1 MLFLQT
7 AQKKSPRDFYSN
19 LAAELCNITRS
30 LKRLNHF
37 SLLMVLNFLF
47 RGNKI
52 HSENHSL
59 LSDSCN
65 KLGRRKWD
73 RTKTSLFFIVANCLL
88 IFRPLQIVRICIWSL
103 LFLISYQSAQG
114 WGKGI
119 TLAHFSVLFPFAE
132 RITVCPPRGNG
143 VSRLI
148 KP

>member
-65 KLGRRKWD
+65 KLGRRK
-73 RTKTSLFFIVANCLL
+73 
-88 IFRPLQIVRICIWSL
+88 
-103 LFLISYQSAQG
+103 
-114 WGKGI
+114 
-119 TLAHFSVLFPFAE
+119 
-132 RITVCPPRGNG
+132 
-143 VSRLI
+143 
-148 KP
+148 